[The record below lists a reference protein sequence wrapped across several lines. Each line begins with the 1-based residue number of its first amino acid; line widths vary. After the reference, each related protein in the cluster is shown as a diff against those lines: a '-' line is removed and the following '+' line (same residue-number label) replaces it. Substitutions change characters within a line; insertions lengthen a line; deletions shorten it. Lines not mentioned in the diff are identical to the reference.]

1 MAKKNKETLV
11 EKERILIK
19 PTEEL
24 DFDDCFSDNLDNL
37 SYVELNNLYE
47 SSKDEVLKKKL
58 RKILDKK
65 NND

>member
-1 MAKKNKETLV
+1 MPKNKTQNFS

-24 DFDDCFSDNLDNL
+24 DFDDCFNDDLNNL

-47 SSKDEVLKKKL
+47 SSNDKVLKKKL

-65 NND
+65 TND